1 MSRIPPPLLCAASA
15 AGLLVLWWWTPP
27 AESPG
32 DPAPGPNDSILVDA
46 RTSFQH
52 YTTLAEAE
60 RGVPLTDPSG
70 RFSWT
75 NDMDGAGT
83 HALVFELPSWD
94 GTTCLDGG
102 GHYEIPMRG
111 NPTRLFFQ
119 WKMRM
124 GRTATGGGIGPIG
137 SAVINN
143 PRCSNAGRKLVLFAR
158 NVPDLGGR
166 GRVDYVWP
174 GPAPAVP
181 RFEGF
186 YGTGAAD
193 RTILPNQGVYFPQQ
207 HVGET
212 ITQTI
217 EMQAESRPGGRD
229 GVLRLWIDGR
239 LLTNATGVALGTEG
253 VNRVLIPSTFRASAQ
268 DQTEYYWAFLAWT
281 PKS

>member
-1 MSRIPPPLLCAASA
+1 MSSVEALALRCILPGFIGTEAPDWVRRRAAS
-15 AGLLVLWWWTPP
+15 GL
-27 AESPG
+27 
-32 DPAPGPNDSILVDA
+32 
-46 RTSFQH
+46 
-52 YTTLAEAE
+52 
-60 RGVPLTDPSG
+60 
-70 RFSWT
+70 
-75 NDMDGAGT
+75 
-83 HALVFELPSWD
+83 
-94 GTTCLDGG
+94 GG
-102 GHYEIPMRG
+102 
-111 NPTRLFFQ
+111 
-119 WKMRM
+119 
-124 GRTATGGGIGPIG
+124 
-137 SAVINN
+137 
-143 PRCSNAGRKLVLFAR
+143 LVLFAR

-229 GVLRLWIDGR
+229 GVLRLWIDGC